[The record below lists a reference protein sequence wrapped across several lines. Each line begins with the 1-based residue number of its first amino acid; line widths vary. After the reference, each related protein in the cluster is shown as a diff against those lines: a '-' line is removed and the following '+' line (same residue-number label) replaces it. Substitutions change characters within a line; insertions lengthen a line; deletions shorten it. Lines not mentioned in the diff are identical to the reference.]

1 MSVAARPGAS
11 PRVHRAV
18 LFTGLALG
26 TCLVTLAYMDGAR
39 PAVPGMPHWLGIV
52 AGAVLAWLA
61 CAAIVA
67 ALAELLRRHYKAL
80 AVHTARHGK
89 RGTIAAARMA
99 GKGGRSAGSRL
110 ASWAGPRWAARRPA
124 DSAWLRPG
132 EKRCRGCRGT
142 GRGKDGTLTCPACRG
157 FGSAPPDPDAPE
169 AASGTVCTACGRPAS
184 PDDPVLADGGGPVH
198 RSHAR
203 EQQASYDAALSG
215 NPQQGDDVDV
225 RAEVWRLRREAE
237 VANLRGDKAAAGEL
251 ETRACDLEATL
262 QHPSP
267 AERARMDAWPRARAA
282 NAWLEGRGP
291 RPAWLDEPHDPA
303 SAPASAVPA
312 QNGDST
318 MTTPAPPANAGT
330 VSARA
335 NAPAVW
341 KALAANTADF
351 EPEDDGDLM
360 AFMASEVAG
369 ISQYAEALIAVYE
382 SCVDSIGL
390 DPVAMSAVHDV
401 ADAAAECATAMAYA
415 RQKFAAHYAEV
426 REAVSAG
433 LQLPFNGRWITGE
446 GEA

>member
-1 MSVAARPGAS
+1 
-11 PRVHRAV
+11 
-18 LFTGLALG
+18 
-26 TCLVTLAYMDGAR
+26 
-39 PAVPGMPHWLGIV
+39 
-52 AGAVLAWLA
+52 
-61 CAAIVA
+61 
-67 ALAELLRRHYKAL
+67 
-80 AVHTARHGK
+80 
-89 RGTIAAARMA
+89 
-99 GKGGRSAGSRL
+99 
-110 ASWAGPRWAARRPA
+110 
-124 DSAWLRPG
+124 
-132 EKRCRGCRGT
+132 
-142 GRGKDGTLTCPACRG
+142 
-157 FGSAPPDPDAPE
+157 
-169 AASGTVCTACGRPAS
+169 
-184 PDDPVLADGGGPVH
+184 
-198 RSHAR
+198 
-203 EQQASYDAALSG
+203 
-215 NPQQGDDVDV
+215 
-225 RAEVWRLRREAE
+225 
-237 VANLRGDKAAAGEL
+237 
-251 ETRACDLEATL
+251 
-262 QHPSP
+262 
-267 AERARMDAWPRARAA
+267 
-282 NAWLEGRGP
+282 
-291 RPAWLDEPHDPA
+291 
-303 SAPASAVPA
+303 
-312 QNGDST
+312 

>member
-1 MSVAARPGAS
+1 MGSGRPSHSRSFHGRAAGRCGRDRGRCHLARRPDPRRPRQCDAPSAAPRRPPGRRAAAAFVWRLPVSVAAGPGAS
-11 PRVHRAV
+11 PRVRRAV
-18 LFTGLALG
+18 LFTGIALS

-39 PAVPGMPHWLGIV
+39 PAVPGMPHWLGIA

-61 CAAIVA
+61 GA
-67 ALAELLRRHYKAL
+67 ALVPASAGLLRGHYKAL

-251 ETRACDLEATL
+251 ETR
-262 QHPSP
+262 
-267 AERARMDAWPRARAA
+267 
-282 NAWLEGRGP
+282 
-291 RPAWLDEPHDPA
+291 
-303 SAPASAVPA
+303 
-312 QNGDST
+312 
-318 MTTPAPPANAGT
+318 
-330 VSARA
+330 
-335 NAPAVW
+335 
-341 KALAANTADF
+341 
-351 EPEDDGDLM
+351 
-360 AFMASEVAG
+360 
-369 ISQYAEALIAVYE
+369 
-382 SCVDSIGL
+382 
-390 DPVAMSAVHDV
+390 
-401 ADAAAECATAMAYA
+401 
-415 RQKFAAHYAEV
+415 
-426 REAVSAG
+426 
-433 LQLPFNGRWITGE
+433 
-446 GEA
+446 

>member
-1 MSVAARPGAS
+1 VR
-11 PRVHRAV
+11 RAV
-18 LFTGLALG
+18 LFAGITLG
-26 TCLVTLAYMDGAR
+26 TCLTVLAYMDGAR
-39 PAVPGMPHWLGIV
+39 LAVPGVPHLIGV
-52 AGAVLAWLA
+52 TLGAVLVWLA
-61 CAAIVA
+61 MAAAVTW
-67 ALAELLRRHYKAL
+67 LAELLRRHHKAL
-80 AVHTARHGK
+80 AVHAARHGK
-89 RGTIAAARMA
+89 RGSIAAARMA
-99 GKGGRSAGSRL
+99 GNGGRSVTSRL
-110 ASWAGPRWAARRPA
+110 TSWAGPRWADRHPA
-124 DSAWLRPG
+124 DSDWLRPG
-132 EKRCRGCRGT
+132 EKRCEGCDGSGRNKAGT
-142 GRGKDGTLTCPACRG
+142 AQCPACRG
-157 FGSAPPDPDAPE
+157 WGSAPPDPDAPE
-169 AASGTVCTACGRPAS
+169 AAPGTVCTACGRPAS

-198 RSHAR
+198 RSHAVD
-203 EQQASYDAALSG
+203 QQASYTAAL
-215 NPQQGDDVDV
+215 D
-225 RAEVWRLRREAE
+225 RLRGARTPC
-237 VANLRGDKAAAGEL
+237 KACG
-251 ETRACDLEATL
+251 
-262 QHPSP
+262 HPGIP
-267 AERARMDAWPRARAA
+267 GARTCCSADDPR
-282 NAWLEGRGP
+282 
-291 RPAWLDEPHDPA
+291 DDPA
-303 SAPASAVPA
+303 TAPAAAVPA